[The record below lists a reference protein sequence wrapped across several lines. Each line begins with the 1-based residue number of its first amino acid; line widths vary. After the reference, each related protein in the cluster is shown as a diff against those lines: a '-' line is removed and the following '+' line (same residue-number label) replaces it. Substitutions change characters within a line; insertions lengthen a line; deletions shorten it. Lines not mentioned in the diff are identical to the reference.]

1 MIITHAISGP
11 AGTAILLLAAL
22 GLLVGIVVWAVRART
37 RSTRNLAY
45 PTPCRCGGT
54 SSPLRAPRP
63 ASTAHRPMGD

>member
-37 RSTRNLAY
+37 RSTRNLVPDAV
-45 PTPCRCGGT
+45 PLWWDQLPAAGTPAGQH
-54 SSPLRAPRP
+54 SSP
-63 ASTAHRPMGD
+63 THG